1 MRDVIEIQNLKPGQ
15 EAQMQTEVQVGKYT
29 LESLTTGMYS
39 DPKIVYREYIQNSVD
54 SLENAVQKGIIEQSS
69 MRIDIIVSE
78 ENSRISIRDNGTG
91 IKSSEVQATL
101 MNVGNS
107 KKRNANNR
115 GFRGIGR
122 LGGMS
127 YCDTLVFSTSYEGE
141 NCRSI
146 ISFDC
151 KKLKK
156 LLVPGQY
163 EDLSLSDVLGEITT
177 IEVQPEK
184 PEKHYFVVEM
194 ENVSG
199 SSDLLNIDAVK
210 SYISQVA
217 PVSYQTRRFIYISQ
231 LKEYLSNKGYSL
243 EEFPIFVGEE
253 EMDLEPVYKPNK
265 SKFRADRNKK
275 TVDEISTMEYFDV
288 TIDGKLY
295 ALGWYGN
302 CGWYGF
308 LSDRELSGFRVR
320 KGNILIGDSRTLNG
334 IFRESRFNGWTQ
346 GEIFI
351 VTDELVPNARR
362 DDFEQNEAYYQLIG
376 ALSNGVAIDITRAIR
391 EASQT
396 RNDPSV
402 KVLKEVDKKIYEAN
416 VIVSE
421 GFNSS
426 LDKDK
431 LVEELETTVEKL
443 KKTKVKDEDSSR
455 KEELRQKLEDA
466 VEQVVSSNNYKI
478 NKISSGIDK
487 KSKNVLKTVSDILS
501 KKLSKFLVD
510 EIIEEIISELN
521 GK

>member
-1 MRDVIEIQNLKPGQ
+1 MET
-15 EAQMQTEVQVGKYT
+15 AVQVGKYT

-54 SLENAVQKGIIEQSS
+54 SLENAVQQGIIEYSS

-78 ENSRISIRDNGTG
+78 ENSKISIRDNGTG
-91 IKSSEVQATL
+91 IKSSEARGTL

-107 KKRNANNR
+107 KKRNSNNR

-127 YCDTLVFSTSYEGE
+127 YCDTLIFSTSFEGE
-141 NCRSI
+141 NCKSV

-163 EDLSLSDVLGEITT
+163 EDLSLADVLGEITT
-177 IEVQPEK
+177 VKVFPEK
-184 PEKHYFVVEM
+184 KEKHYFVVEM

-199 SSDLLNIDAVK
+199 SSDLLNIDVAK

-217 PVSYQTRRFIYISQ
+217 PLPYQTRHFIYSSQ
-231 LKEYLSNKGYSL
+231 LKDYLRDNGYNL

-253 EMDLEPVYKPNK
+253 ESDLEPIYKPNK
-265 SKFRADRNKK
+265 SRFRSDRNKR
-275 TVDEISTMEYFDV
+275 TVDEITSMEYFDI
-288 TIDGKLY
+288 TIDGELY

-320 KGNILIGDSRTLNG
+320 KGNILIGDSRTING
-334 IFRESRFNGWTQ
+334 IFKEARFNGWTQ

-351 VTDELVPNARR
+351 VTDKLVPNARR
-362 DDFEQNEAYYQLIG
+362 DDFEQNEAYYQLID
-376 ALSNGVAIDITRAIR
+376 ALSNNIAVNIARAIR

-396 RNDPSV
+396 RNSPSA
-402 KVLKEVDKKIYEAN
+402 KVFKEVDKKISEATA
-416 VIVSE
+416 IVSE

-426 LDKDK
+426 IDKDK
-431 LVEELETTVEKL
+431 IVEELETTVEKL
-443 KKTKVKDEDSSR
+443 KKTKVKDELMPR
-455 KEELRQKLEDA
+455 KEELRQKLEDT
-466 VEQVVSSNNYKI
+466 VEQVASSNNYKI

-510 EIIEEIISELN
+510 EIIEEIIAELN